1 MTKRAKNPTDP
12 AVSRELKRIK
22 AAHPGLLDKPD
33 AVAQMRRLA
42 AIRCRFEEVTERIE
56 SAGGANADNLDLV
69 AESRQLHR
77 AAGAAEKELRSWW
90 TAPTGA
96 DVFGLMAELRRQ
108 ALGLPALGDGAL
120 IDGAV
125 EQPAERVL
133 LPRN

>member
-1 MTKRAKNPTDP
+1 MA
-12 AVSRELKRIK
+12 RELKRIK

-42 AIRCRFEEVTERIE
+42 AIRCRFEEVTTLIE
-56 SAGGANADNLDLV
+56 AAGGANPDNLDLV

-77 AAGAAEKELRSWW
+77 AAASIEKELKGWW
-90 TAPTGA
+90 VVPIGA
-96 DVFGLMAELRRQ
+96 DTFALMAQLRRQ
-108 ALGLPALGDGAL
+108 HLGLDPLDAV
-120 IDGAV
+120 IDGVV